1 MQESDV
7 ELETKVKKYLRGE
20 GANLETLKDKKLK
33 TQLASRE
40 KLYGKSAKAAA
51 KIEKV
56 SLLLHLALCGSCLT
70 LFPVLREDEIICCV
84 SLFSH
89 RATVFNSSGLDGSAC
104 FEFLIIVF

>member
-1 MQESDV
+1 MV
-7 ELETKVKKYLRGE
+7 ECFLCVPQ
-20 GANLETLKDKKLK
+20 TLKDKKLK